1 MCSARDSYIVSTN
14 TCLMDNVHTALALGF
29 LAERNVA
36 VNTDSFNVFRL
47 RLEPVVQNC
56 FGVSAV
62 DFDFL
67 ASTDF
72 YNDLVLRATVN
83 GKLANIL
90 ILRNLEKIQLSM
102 FQRLSILK
110 FLNEMEQFGTVASSK
125 CLKKSVRFS
134 NGYEYDVPELCMIL
148 LVCEVGDS
156 VPFIH
161 QHLKERFW
169 FCQLYSTSM
178 DPEYNEGGVQQ
189 LIVELRSR
197 MSEVYMGPTVKEYIS
212 TLLTFTRSH
221 RLCSLSPL
229 YTRPTFRA
237 LEGIQDLA
245 CALAVW
251 KARDK
256 SGAVFV
262 TPELVKIAY
271 RKVGYWLV
279 NWETNKFFV
288 KGSNGLEEI
297 RRTEISILTGDW
309 YGSAWSKV
317 MHYLGE
323 HESEKD
329 WASATGFT
337 NSIVE
342 EVLLEVAPPL

>member
-1 MCSARDSYIVSTN
+1 MCSARDDNIVSN
-14 TCLMDNVHTALALGF
+14 SCLMDNVQTALALGF

-36 VNTDSFNVFRL
+36 VNTDSFDEFRL
-47 RLEPVVQNC
+47 RLDPVIENN

-67 ASTDF
+67 TSTDF

-90 ILRNLEKIQLSM
+90 VLKNLEKIHLTM
-102 FQRLSILK
+102 FQRLGVLK
-110 FLNEMEQFGTVASSK
+110 FLNEVERFGTIASN
-125 CLKKSVRFS
+125 KSDQRCVRFS
-134 NGYEYDVPELCMIL
+134 NGAEYEVPELCMIL

-161 QHLKERFW
+161 QHVKERFW

-178 DPEYNEGGVQQ
+178 DPEYNADSLQQ
-189 LIVELRSR
+189 KILELRSR
-197 MSEVYMGPTVKEYIS
+197 LPEVYMGPTVKEFIS

-229 YTRPTFRA
+229 YTRPSFRA
-237 LEGIQDLA
+237 LEGIHDLA
-245 CALAVW
+245 CALAIW
-251 KARDK
+251 KARDEP
-256 SGAVFV
+256 SSVFV
-262 TPELVKIAY
+262 KPELVKIAY

-279 NWETNKFFV
+279 NWETNKYFE
-288 KGSNGLEEI
+288 KGSNGQDEV

-317 MHYLGE
+317 VSYLGE

-329 WASATGFT
+329 WSSATGFT